1 VQVPIKDQA
10 SDEKKKIMQE
20 LNTLQSILK
29 QQDYFGFKLTQI
41 IRSYHS
47 YSCQLVFTKDQK
59 YFFIE
64 LGAVFLEEHIPNK
77 IPELIKFIESM
88 IHTMPEFKKM
98 LHHKEFYN
106 KFDKMLHD

>member
-1 VQVPIKDQA
+1 
-10 SDEKKKIMQE
+10 MQQ
-20 LNTLQSILK
+20 LNTLESVLK
-29 QQDYFGFKLTQI
+29 QQDYFGFKLRDILRTLDSD
-41 IRSYHS
+41 SY
-47 YSCQLVFTKDQK
+47 QFIFTKDQK

-64 LGAVFLEEHIPNK
+64 LCTIFIQKYIPDRINELIEHI
-77 IPELIKFIESM
+77 EMM